1 MRSQAKAD
9 DVINAHP
16 EWKGKVDFVIVS
28 DFTSQKP
35 FSTLFE
41 ETESP
46 FDYVIHAA
54 SSFKFDFKDFQ
65 KDLIDPAVKG

>member
-1 MRSQAKAD
+1 MRSQTKAE

-41 ETESP
+41 TEAL

-54 SSFKFDFKDFQ
+54 SPFKFDFKDFQ
-65 KDLIDPAVKG
+65 RDLIDPAVKG